1 LKEPK
6 LLESPKEKK
15 ILKGK
20 EETTAFSIYLE
31 EDILYLRAVKGWDV
45 ILKLLRVYGLRFS

>member
-1 LKEPK
+1 MKEPK